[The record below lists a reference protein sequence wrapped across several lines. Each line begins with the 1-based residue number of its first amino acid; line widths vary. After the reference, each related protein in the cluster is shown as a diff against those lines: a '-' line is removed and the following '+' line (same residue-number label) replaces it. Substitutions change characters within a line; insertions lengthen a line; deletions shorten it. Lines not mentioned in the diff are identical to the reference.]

1 MKHWKLIAAAL
12 TLSPG
17 LCLADPPAPAPVP
30 ASAPP
35 PAPAPPPSPWS
46 GDASAG
52 YIRTTGNTDS
62 TSLNFKGDL
71 DWKSAP
77 WENQF
82 NALGAFGSSKGESTA
97 ESYQVNDK
105 LSYDLSPQAYIVGN
119 VQYADDRFA
128 GVVSRYSESVGY
140 GRHVIKTDMQVL
152 DIDAGAGASQS
163 RDAGDSGYDDQ
174 LIGVFNVAY
183 LLKFAPTAQYK
194 QTLHIEA
201 GKQNT
206 FINPVAELKLTIVG
220 NFFATLGY
228 DWRHNT
234 SVPAGT
240 VHTDTITTVNFGYSF
255 GKKPA

>member
-1 MKHWKLIAAAL
+1 MKQWKLIATAAL
-12 TLSPG
+12 TPAI
-17 LCLADPPAPAPVP
+17 CLADPPPAE
-30 ASAPP
+30 PP
-35 PAPAPPPSPWS
+35 PPWS

-52 YIRTTGNTDS
+52 YLRTTGNTNS

-71 DWKSAP
+71 DWNYGR
-77 WENQF
+77 WQNHF
-82 NALGAFGSSKGESTA
+82 DALGTYGSSKGASTA
-97 ESYQVNDK
+97 ESYQFGDK
-105 LSYDLSPQAYIVGN
+105 LNYDLSPEAYVFGN
-119 VQYADDRFA
+119 LEYADDRFA

-140 GRHVIKTDMQVL
+140 GRHLIKSPMQTL

-163 RDAGDSGYDDQ
+163 RNAGETDYDDQ

-183 LLKFAPTAQYK
+183 LLNAQYK

-201 GKQNT
+201 GKENT
-206 FINPVAELKLTIVG
+206 FINPVAELKLAIIG

-234 SVPAGT
+234 SVPAGS
-240 VHTDTITTVNFGYSF
+240 VHTDTITTVNFGYTF

>member
-1 MKHWKLIAAAL
+1 MKHWKLIVLVASLA
-12 TLSPG
+12 PG
-17 LCLADPPAPAPVP
+17 LCLAD
-30 ASAPP
+30 
-35 PAPAPPPSPWS
+35 SPWS

-52 YIRTTGNTDS
+52 YLRTTGNTNS

-71 DWKSAP
+71 DWKSSP

-82 NALGAFGSSKGESTA
+82 SALGTYGSSKGQSTA
-97 ESYQVNDK
+97 ESYQFGDK
-105 LSYDLSPQAYIVGN
+105 LNYDLSPDAYVFAN
-119 VQYADDRFA
+119 LEYADDRFA

-140 GRHVIKTDMQVL
+140 GRHLIKTPMQTL

-163 RDAGDSGYDDQ
+163 RNAGETSYDDQ
-174 LIGVFNVAY
+174 FIGVFNLAY
-183 LLKFAPTAQYK
+183 LVKFTPNAQYK

-206 FINPVAELKLTIVG
+206 FINPVAELKLAIVG

-234 SVPAGT
+234 SVPDGS

>member
-1 MKHWKLIAAAL
+1 MKQWKLIAAAATL
-12 TLSPG
+12 TPAI
-17 LCLADPPAPAPVP
+17 CLADPP
-30 ASAPP
+30 PP
-35 PAPAPPPSPWS
+35 PAPPPPWS

-52 YIRTTGNTDS
+52 YIRTTGNTNS

-71 DWKSAP
+71 DWNYGR
-77 WENQF
+77 WQNHF
-82 NALGAFGSSKGESTA
+82 DALGTYGSSKGESTA
-97 ESYQVNDK
+97 ESYQASDK
-105 LSYDLSPQAYIVGN
+105 LNYDLGPESYVFGN
-119 VQYADDRFA
+119 LEYADDRFA

-140 GRHVIKTDMQVL
+140 GRHVIKSPMQTL

-163 RDAGDSGYDDQ
+163 RNAGDTDYDDQ
-174 LIGVFNVAY
+174 FIGVFNVNY
-183 LLKFAPTAQYK
+183 LLKFAPNAQYK

-206 FINPVAELKLTIVG
+206 FINPVAELKLAIVG

-234 SVPAGT
+234 SVPDGS
-240 VHTDTITTVNFGYSF
+240 VHTDTITTINFGYTF

>member
-1 MKHWKLIAAAL
+1 MKQWKLIAAVATL
-12 TLSPG
+12 TPAI
-17 LCLADPPAPAPVP
+17 CLADPP
-30 ASAPP
+30 PP
-35 PAPAPPPSPWS
+35 PWS

-52 YIRTTGNTDS
+52 YLRTTGNTNS

-71 DWKSAP
+71 DWNYGR
-77 WENQF
+77 WQNHF
-82 NALGAFGSSKGESTA
+82 DALGTYGSSKGESTA
-97 ESYQVNDK
+97 ESYQVGDK
-105 LSYDLSPQAYIVGN
+105 LNYDLGPESYVFGN
-119 VQYADDRFA
+119 LEYADDRFA

-140 GRHVIKTDMQVL
+140 GRHVIKSPMQTL

-163 RDAGDSGYDDQ
+163 RDAGDTDYDDQ
-174 LIGVFNVAY
+174 LIGVFNVNY
-183 LLKFAPTAQYK
+183 LLKFAPNAQYK

-206 FINPVAELKLTIVG
+206 FINPVAELKLAIVG

-234 SVPAGT
+234 SVPDGS
-240 VHTDTITTVNFGYSF
+240 VHTDTITTVNFGYTF